1 MDFNVLVSV
10 IIPSYKRADTV
21 SRAVDSVLNQSYKN
35 IEVLV
40 VDDNEPGDEYSAQLK
55 KIVDGFHNDRVRL
68 VTQSEHINGAK
79 ARNVGIIDSKG
90 EYVAFLDDDDE
101 WLPEKI
107 KKQLAFMKEHENFK
121 GCSVLYN
128 EYKGDNVVHSCPEYT
143 ADNLFQKIFR
153 REVAVFT
160 STVLLK
166 RDCLIESGMFDI
178 RLKRHQDLQMLL
190 RFTKCFEMGVVPEYL
205 VKLHLDSGINRP
217 NADAIVKVKENFFNS
232 VRDLYEGCTKSE
244 RKLIK
249 SAHCYEVMFAALKQK
264 KLFMA
269 IKYFAKAGFSPMG
282 FKLLQKRIADRKYVV
297 TNN

>member
-1 MDFNVLVSV
+1 MNMLVSV
-10 IIPSYKRADTV
+10 IIPSYKRSDTV
-21 SRAVDSVLNQSYKN
+21 TRAVNSVLNQSYKDL
-35 IEVLV
+35 EVLV
-40 VDDNEPGDEYSAQLK
+40 VDDNIPGDKYSVILK
-55 KIVDGFHNDRVRL
+55 KVIESINDKRVRL
-68 VTQSEHINGAK
+68 VTQSQHINGAK
-79 ARNVGIIDSKG
+79 ARNVGIENANG

-101 WLPEKI
+101 WLPRKLEKQI
-107 KKQLAFMKEHENFK
+107 AFLKDNSNYK

-143 ADNLFQKIFR
+143 ADNLFLKIFR

-244 RKLIK
+244 RNLIK